1 MNHLRDHISVARS
14 VDEAKTR
21 LEAYLASLRG
31 KDGVARMRLRVPIIA
46 DGYQLS
52 VDREVCVEAARAR
65 DDANLNDLIRISWQP
80 EGSVV
85 FPIFEGTL
93 VVWGEDDP
101 KTSFIELD
109 GGYKPP
115 LGTAGQAFDAVI
127 GHRIAEKTA
136 RQLLDDLKAAVER
149 P

>member
-1 MNHLRDHISVARS
+1 MNHLRDHVSVARS

-21 LEAYLASLRG
+21 LDAFLTSLRG

-52 VDREVCVEAARAR
+52 IDREVCVAAERAR
-65 DDANLNDLIRISWQP
+65 DEANLNDLIHITWHP

-85 FPIFEGTL
+85 FPIFKGTL

-101 KTSFIELD
+101 KVSFIELD

-115 LGTAGQAFDAVI
+115 FGAAGQAFDAVI
-127 GHRIAEKTA
+127 GHRIAEQTA
-136 RQLLDDLKAAVER
+136 RQLLNDLKAAVER